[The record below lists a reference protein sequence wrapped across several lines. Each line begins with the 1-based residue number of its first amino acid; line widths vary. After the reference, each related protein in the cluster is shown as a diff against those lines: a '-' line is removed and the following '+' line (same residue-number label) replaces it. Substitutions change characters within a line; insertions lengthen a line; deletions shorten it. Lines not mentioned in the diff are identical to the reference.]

1 MFICSFEEL
10 GNVVNFVLSCSKW
23 NERRRPIYIFKV
35 LHPYLEVVKNPPQA
49 PFMLFL
55 GPFSKAVLSCQRI
68 GMNSYK
74 CYWYS
79 FIFVTYRSPKI
90 IILRKEGTSY
100 VCASLNFNVYL
111 ICHHVYQSEIL
122 LSPHSIFVDFVW
134 ISNSRYFPIHH

>member
-68 GMNSYK
+68 GTNSYN

-79 FIFVTYRSPKI
+79 FIFVMYHFLKI
-90 IILRKEGTSY
+90 ILRRKEGTSY
-100 VCASLNFNVYL
+100 VCIFLNCNVYL
-111 ICHHVYQSEIL
+111 MYHHVYQSEIL
-122 LSPHSIFVDFVW
+122 LSFYSIFMDFLW
-134 ISNSRYFPIHH
+134 ISNNHYFPLHN